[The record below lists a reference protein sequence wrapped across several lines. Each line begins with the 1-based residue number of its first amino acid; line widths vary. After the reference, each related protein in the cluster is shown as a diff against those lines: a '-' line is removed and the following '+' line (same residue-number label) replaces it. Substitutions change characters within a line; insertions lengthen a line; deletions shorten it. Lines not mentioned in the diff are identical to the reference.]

1 MFRKRVAA
9 AVMISGLAVATFGAI
24 NPASASE
31 SAPAA
36 GSVRMWEDPNYTGS
50 QYVDATPANCPDG
63 CDIDGWDGD
72 NEISSVRNETTCTVR
87 LYADDNFGGR
97 SVDLAAGE
105 SYSNLEL
112 VGFDNDA
119 ESFQFV
125 C

>member
-1 MFRKRVAA
+1 MYRKRVAVILA
-9 AVMISGLAVATFGAI
+9 GGLAVAGFGVI
-24 NPASASE
+24 SPANATE
-31 SAPAA
+31 NAPTA
-36 GSVRMWEDPNYTGS
+36 GNVRMWEDPDYTGS
-50 QYVDATPANCPDG
+50 QYVTATPDNCPDG

-72 NEISSVRNETTCTVR
+72 NEISSVRNETACKIR

-97 SVDLAAGE
+97 SVDLAANTN
-105 SYSNLEL
+105 YSNLEQ

>member
-1 MFRKRVAA
+1 MYRKRVAA
-9 AVMISGLAVATFGAI
+9 TLVAGVAVAMFGAI
-24 NPASASE
+24 NPATASE
-31 SAPAA
+31 TAPAA
-36 GSVRMWEDPNYTGS
+36 GSVRMWEDPDYTGS

-72 NEISSVRNETTCTVR
+72 NEISSVRNETACTVR

-97 SVDLAAGE
+97 SVDLAANT

-112 VGFDNDA
+112 IGFDNDA

>member
-1 MFRKRVAA
+1 MYRKRVAVILA
-9 AVMISGLAVATFGAI
+9 GGLAVAGFGVISPANAI
-24 NPASASE
+24 EN
-31 SAPAA
+31 APTA
-36 GSVRMWEDPNYTGS
+36 GNVRMWEDPNFTGS

-72 NEISSVRNETTCTVR
+72 NEISSVRNETACIVR

-97 SVDLAAGE
+97 SVDLAANTN
-105 SYSNLEL
+105 YSNLEQI
-112 VGFDNDA
+112 GFDNDA

>member
-1 MFRKRVAA
+1 MYRKRVAA
-9 AVMISGLAVATFGAI
+9 TLVCGLAVAGFGAI
-24 NPASASE
+24 SPANAAE
-31 SAPAA
+31 NAPAA
-36 GSVRMWEDPNYTGS
+36 GNVRMWEDPDFTGS

-72 NEISSVRNETTCTVR
+72 NEISSVRNETTCTIR

-97 SVDLAAGE
+97 SVDLAPNK
-105 SYSNLEL
+105 SYSNLEQ

>member
-1 MFRKRVAA
+1 MYRKRVAVILA
-9 AVMISGLAVATFGAI
+9 GGLAVAGFGVI
-24 NPASASE
+24 SPANATE
-31 SAPAA
+31 NAPTA
-36 GSVRMWEDPNYTGS
+36 GNVRMWEDPNFTGS

-72 NEISSVRNETTCTVR
+72 NEISSVRNETACIVR

-97 SVDLAAGE
+97 SVDLAANTN
-105 SYSNLEL
+105 YSNLEQI
-112 VGFDNDA
+112 GFDNDA

>member
-1 MFRKRVAA
+1 MYRKRVAVILA
-9 AVMISGLAVATFGAI
+9 GGLALAGFGVISPANATE
-24 NPASASE
+24 N
-31 SAPAA
+31 APTA
-36 GSVRMWEDPNYTGS
+36 GNVRMWEDPDFTGS

-72 NEISSVRNETTCTVR
+72 NEISSVRNETACTIR
-87 LYADDNFGGR
+87 LYADDNFAGR
-97 SVDLAAGE
+97 SVDLAANTN
-105 SYSNLEL
+105 YSNLEQ